1 VTDVRVGVG
10 PRAAAAAIDLI
21 AMVCAAV
28 AVGTVFAFV
37 SSAQADR
44 ISAPGGTGDLEGL
57 LGFLGGLAAAFA
69 AALGYSLIEGL
80 TGRSPGKR
88 LLHLVVS
95 RDDGLPATRRQ
106 YATRWI
112 AKYSAVILIGAGVI
126 TGSEL
131 VAMAGR
137 LVGIVSI
144 AGCALALG
152 DHKRALHDFVAGTAV
167 CRLEPRAE
175 SRKPRA

>member
-1 VTDVRVGVG
+1 VADARVGLG
-10 PRAAAAAIDLI
+10 PRAAAAAIDLV
-21 AMVCAAV
+21 AMVFTAV
-28 AVGTVFAFV
+28 AAGGAFAFV
-37 SSAQADR
+37 AGAQADG
-44 ISAPGGTGDLEGL
+44 ITAAGGTGELAGL
-57 LGFLGGLAAAFA
+57 LGFLGGLAGAFA

-88 LLHLVVS
+88 LLRLVVS
-95 RDDGLPATRRQ
+95 GDDGMPATRHQ
-106 YATRWI
+106 YATRWF
-112 AKYSAVILIGAGVI
+112 AKYTAVLLLGAGVI

-137 LVGIVSI
+137 IVGIVTI

-152 DHKRALHDFVAGTAV
+152 DHKRGLHDFVAGTAV
-167 CRLEPRAE
+167 FRLEPRAE